1 LGLVGGDRH
10 GIEYRVNPF
19 TRRDESGAEDL
30 SGGGGMRRSNRGS
43 LFLALLLS
51 IVLSASACAEE
62 EPAATAGQAEAED
75 AEGSVTIAGREAT
88 DHGSEDVAGRDEVE
102 VEVDDFY
109 FGPTVLEGDAGQTL
123 TVTLFNEGDAPH
135 TFTVDELDVDEELQP
150 GDEGI
155 TAEVTFP
162 DSGALV
168 YYCRFH
174 AGGGMLGGLSV
185 GGDLSPASGLSGGSG
200 ATGGEDQPGSEK
212 DPTGDYP
219 GY

>member
-1 LGLVGGDRH
+1 
-10 GIEYRVNPF
+10 
-19 TRRDESGAEDL
+19 
-30 SGGGGMRRSNRGS
+30 MRRSDRSS

-51 IVLSASACAEE
+51 LGLVASACAEE
-62 EPAATAGQAEAED
+62 EPATTAEGAGGAEGADGTITIAGQA
-75 AEGSVTIAGREAT
+75 AT
-88 DHGSEDVAGRDEVE
+88 DHGSEDVAGRDDVE

-109 FGPTVLEGDAGQTL
+109 FGPTLLEGDAGQTL
-123 TVTLFNEGDAPH
+123 TITLFNEGDAPH

-150 GDEGI
+150 GDEGV

-168 YYCRFH
+168 FYCRFH

-200 ATGGEDQPGSEK
+200 ATPGEGAPDSEK
-212 DPTGDYP
+212 DSGG
-219 GY
+219 GYSGY